1 MSDLALQRIESA
13 IARLSEQQAQIC
25 ARISALEGGVGR
37 LAGQKKL
44 DKQEVL
50 TFLDSFRAGEAL
62 GEASLGA
69 WLAVSDTACVRGG
82 LRTAQQREGMHA
94 RLLEERLRELGAA
107 ARFEIPPEEREKAMK
122 SSAST
127 EKTDAQKL
135 LEFVQ
140 RFPDIECRAQ
150 ADSRHRGPAR
160 RRSGDTVPVAHHCAG
175 RALNAP
181 VLRRCLRAAERL
193 DPSAATRPPPLKEI
207 CPTAVEL
214 VGTAACARGCRS
226 GVQVTNRAS
235 CAGGHRLRNA
245 ASLARCLGATRRAG
259 RADHR
264 PGAPLGT

>member
-140 RFPDIECRAQ
+140 RFPDIDAALKPIHDIADQLDDDPETQFLLRTIAQ
-150 ADSRHRGPAR
+150 DERSTLQFFAD
-160 RRSGDTVPVAHHCAG
+160 
-175 RALNAP
+175 
-181 VLRRCLRAAERL
+181 
-193 DPSAATRPPPLKEI
+193 
-207 CPTAVEL
+207 
-214 VGTAACARGCRS
+214 ACALLNG
-226 GVQVTNRAS
+226 
-235 CAGGHRLRNA
+235 
-245 ASLARCLGATRRAG
+245 
-259 RADHR
+259 
-264 PGAPLGT
+264 